1 MERVPSRIAIARTLV
16 RVSRG
21 VLRAYT
27 PATQY
32 PKEATWPTS
41 ASSPTTRSS
50 PPVPERPARGRRRR
64 TRTGTTPTRPTG
76 TAPTATP
83 TSRIRAS
90 GEALRRCV
98 EPIDAADFLADYWE
112 QQPLVVA
119 DVERLVCSGSLRY
132 PAFRLVK
139 EGGQIGLGE
148 YTTDLPWRPH
158 AFTGS
163 ADPDR

>member
-1 MERVPSRIAIARTLV
+1 M
-16 RVSRG
+16 
-21 VLRAYT
+21 AYT
-27 PATQY
+27 RATQY
-32 PKEATWPTS
+32 PKEATCPTS
-41 ASSPTTRSS
+41 ARSPTTRSS
-50 PPVPERPARGRRRR
+50 PPAPERPGRGRRLR
-64 TRTGTTPTRPTG
+64 TPTGTTRTRPTG

-90 GEALRRCV
+90 GEALARCV
-98 EPIDAADFLADYWE
+98 EPIDAAEFLADFWE
-112 QQPLVVA
+112 QQPLAVPRDAPGRFDDLISVA

-132 PAFRLVK
+132 PAFRLVQ

-163 ADPDR
+163 AD